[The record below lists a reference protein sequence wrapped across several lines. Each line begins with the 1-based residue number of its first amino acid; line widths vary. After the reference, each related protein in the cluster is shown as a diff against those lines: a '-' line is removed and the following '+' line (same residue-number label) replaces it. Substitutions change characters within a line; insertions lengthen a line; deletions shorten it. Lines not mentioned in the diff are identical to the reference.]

1 MIDEELIRQ
10 ALHGI
15 ASQSILDATIA
26 QRDAKPL
33 DDTQIQARVNETM
46 ALIRTEM
53 SETTGPP

>member
-1 MIDEELIRQ
+1 MIDEELIHQ

-15 ASQSILDATIA
+15 ASQSILDATLAA
-26 QRDAKPL
+26 QNEVPL
-33 DDTQIQARVNETM
+33 DDTEIQARVDQTM